1 MERTPF
7 SINAS
12 RIGSMQ
18 RIYSIRG
25 IETLTCTIF
34 CTADGRRCYRAT
46 HPRHASRRTLSLT
59 SFYRNVC
66 SFHEPVSTC
75 TDDLCRSAPGFQG
88 GGAALV
94 GSCACFQSRVR
105 LLGDFPGDA
114 DAAGGVADA
123 GSGVAPFVGFCFLDV
138 GPAAGALRTSAFGRP
153 LFPALGCAG
162 RLKLSPPAGGLCRS
176 RARKRNQSKGLTR
189 ALLMAVKFRQLASAS
204 GCTCVSSTP

>member
-1 MERTPF
+1 
-7 SINAS
+7 
-12 RIGSMQ
+12 MQ

-75 TDDLCRSAPGFQG
+75 TDDLW
-88 GGAALV
+88 GGACR
-94 GSCACFQSRVR
+94 SCACFQSRVR

-123 GSGVAPFVGFCFLDV
+123 RSGVAPFAGFCFLDV
-138 GPAAGALRTSAFGRP
+138 SLDVGPENGALRTSAFGRP

-162 RLKLSPPAGGLCRS
+162 RLKLSPPAGGLCRP